1 MVWPCLQAIQEVP
14 NSKEIG
20 TAHACG
26 GTTVLDATSP
36 IAAFA
41 RKTGTAHASTSTAVP
56 CPQLPF

>member
-1 MVWPCLQAIQEVP
+1 VP